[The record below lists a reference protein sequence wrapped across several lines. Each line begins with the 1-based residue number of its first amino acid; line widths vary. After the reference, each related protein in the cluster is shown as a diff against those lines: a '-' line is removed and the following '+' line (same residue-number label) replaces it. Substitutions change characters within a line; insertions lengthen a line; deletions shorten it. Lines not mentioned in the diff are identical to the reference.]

1 MSYQVFIS
9 FKNTD
14 NGQKTVDCEIA
25 EKLYAHLTQNGISV
39 FFSNVSLM
47 EFGEAAYK
55 DAIDD
60 ALDEVNI
67 MVVIG
72 SNAEYLS
79 SRWCK
84 YEWQS
89 YQQNILANIVEGN
102 IITYL
107 GAMDLADVPT
117 AIRHYQSFRIDTDTP
132 TKIGEFVIRALEK
145 MKPAAEDVAPVQ
157 VQPTTQEKTEDEF
170 NFRKKE
176 GSVYSPLISPSES
189 KRLTLQAQLTYQ
201 ADAKPVADLKEK
213 LKGRKRIC
221 VLDVGCGYG
230 RVGRSRFG
238 DWENVFVVGIDRE
251 EQVLEKARVIN
262 EDMPNF
268 VYERVD
274 INEPDFVQDIEAIME
289 KYDIEG
295 FDLIFGAYILQHIKD
310 PIKFLQRSR
319 KLLSNDGYVMYR
331 NTADKSTISYG
342 DNGLIKKVQDKT
354 EEAPGNPS
362 RDLGLELYHH
372 LYTTGYKN
380 IKVYGYFKDIS
391 NMDYDQ
397 RMAIFQERFGF
408 RNYYYKKAYD
418 ENPTD
423 ITLKNNYEWMKYAL
437 DKLEEIF
444 GDQSFWYGET
454 ILNVVATKK

>member
-14 NGQKTVDCEIA
+14 NGQKTKDCEIA
-25 EKLYAHLTQNGISV
+25 EKLYAYLTQKEVNV

-72 SNAEYLS
+72 TTPEFLS

-89 YQQNILANIVEGN
+89 YQQNILSNIVHGN
-102 IITYL
+102 IVTYI
-107 GAMDLADVPT
+107 GSMNRADVPT
-117 AIRHYQSFRIDTDTP
+117 AIRHYQSFNLDADPIE
-132 TKIGEFVIRALEK
+132 KIGEFVIRALEK
-145 MKPAAEDVAPVQ
+145 IEPTPEATEPAPVIA
-157 VQPTTQEKTEDEF
+157 PSQETVENEF
-170 NFRKKE
+170 VFRKKE
-176 GSVYSPLISPSES
+176 GSAYSPTMAGEI
-189 KRLTLQAQLTYQ
+189 KRLALQGELTYQ
-201 ADAKPVADLKEK
+201 ADAKPLGILKEQ
-213 LKGRKRIC
+213 LQDRERIC
-221 VLDVGCGYG
+221 ILDVGCGYG
-230 RVGRSRFG
+230 RVARGRFSE
-238 DWENVFVVGIDRE
+238 WNNVFVLGIDNE
-251 EQVLEKARVIN
+251 EKALEKARVIN
-262 EDMPNF
+262 EDLPNF
-268 VYERVD
+268 VYEKVD
-274 INEPDFVQDIEAIME
+274 INSPDFVQDIEAVMD

-319 KLLSNDGYVMYR
+319 QLLKPDGYVMYR
-331 NTADKSTISYG
+331 NTADKSTISFG
-342 DNGLIKKVQDKT
+342 DNGLVRKIQDKT

-362 RDLGLELYHH
+362 RDLGIQLYHH

-391 NMDYDQ
+391 NMGYDE

-408 RNYYYKKAYD
+408 RNLYFKKAHE
-418 ENPTD
+418 ENPAD
-423 ITLKNNYEWMKYAL
+423 ITMKNNYEWMKYAL

>member
-1 MSYQVFIS
+1 MDS
-9 FKNTD
+9 
-14 NGQKTVDCEIA
+14 EIA
-25 EKLYAHLTQNGISV
+25 EKLYAYLTNNGVNV
-39 FFSNVSLM
+39 FFSNVSLI

-72 SNAEYLS
+72 SSPEHLS
-79 SRWCK
+79 SRWWK

-89 YQQNILANIVEGN
+89 YQQNILANIVQGN

-117 AIRHYQSFRIDTDTP
+117 AIRHYQSFNIGSDTP
-132 TKIGEFVIRALEK
+132 VKVGDFIIRALEK
-145 MKPAAEDVAPVQ
+145 IKNTREEATVTPAPDVAPQ
-157 VQPTTQEKTEDEF
+157 AADDEF
-170 NFRKKE
+170 VFHKKE
-176 GSVYSPLISPSES
+176 GSVYSPTMAGEI
-189 KRLTLQAQLTYQ
+189 KRLAIQGELTFQ
-201 ADAKPVADLKEK
+201 ADAKPLSVLKEK
-213 LKGRKRIC
+213 FQDRKRIC

-230 RVGRSRFG
+230 RVARSRFAE
-238 DWENVFVVGIDRE
+238 WNNVFVVGIDVE
-251 EQVLEKARVIN
+251 EKVLEKARVIN
-262 EDMPNF
+262 EDLPNF

-274 INEPDFVQDIEAIME
+274 VNEANFVQDVEAIME
-289 KYDIEG
+289 KYGIEG

-310 PIKFLQRSR
+310 PVKFLQRSR
-319 KLLSNDGYVMYR
+319 QLLNPDGYVMYR
-331 NTADKSTISYG
+331 NTADKSTISFG
-342 DNGLIKKVQDKT
+342 DNGLVKKIQDKT

-362 RDLGLELYHH
+362 RDLGIELYHH

-391 NMDYDQ
+391 GLDYDG
-397 RMAIFQERFGF
+397 RMEIFQERFGF
-408 RNYYYKKAYD
+408 RNLYFKKAYD
-418 ENPTD
+418 EDPTN
-423 ITLKNNYEWMKYAL
+423 ITLKNNYEWIKYAL
-437 DKLEEIF
+437 DKLEAVF